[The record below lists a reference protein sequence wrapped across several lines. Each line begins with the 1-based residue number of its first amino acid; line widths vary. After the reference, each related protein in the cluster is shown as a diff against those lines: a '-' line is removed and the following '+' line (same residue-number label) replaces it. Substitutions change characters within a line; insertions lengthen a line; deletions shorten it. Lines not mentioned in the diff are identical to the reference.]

1 MGRTGQNST
10 HIDVTCLCAAETM
23 GNCPGHTRG
32 MWVGCD
38 TILRGGNMVIGPFI
52 TLSSLTFLQYYS
64 DGEFHRTTE
73 DGSSGG

>member
-1 MGRTGQNST
+1 MGRTGQIST
-10 HIDVTCLCAAETM
+10 HIDVTCLCAAGTVKS
-23 GNCPGHTRG
+23 CPGHTYC

-38 TILRGGNMVIGPFI
+38 TNLRGGNMVIGPFN

-64 DGEFHRTTE
+64 DGEFHGTTE